1 MTVQQY
7 NDCVREFADR
17 LYRFALKNVGDSD
30 LAQDFVQ
37 DAFERLWVRVDTVD
51 YQRVKSYLFRTIV
64 NLQIDRSRRQ
74 KLQNQHLSGLSD
86 AIEQPRVAHDVQK
99 LIDEGVEKLSEIQR
113 MVLTLRDYEGYTY
126 QEIAEMTNISVDQVK
141 VYIFRARRFL
151 KQYIGKMEVL
161 IWN

>member
-17 LYRFALKNVGDSD
+17 LYRFALKNLGDSD

-161 IWN
+161 I

>member
-51 YQRVKSYLFRTIV
+51 FQRVKSYLFRTIV

-161 IWN
+161 I

>member
-86 AIEQPRVAHDVQK
+86 AIEQPMVAHDVQK

-126 QEIAEMTNISVDQVK
+126 QEIAGMTNISVDQVK

-161 IWN
+161 I

>member
-37 DAFERLWVRVDTVD
+37 DAFERLWLRVDTVD

-161 IWN
+161 I

>member
-7 NDCVREFADR
+7 NECVREFADR

-51 YQRVKSYLFRTIV
+51 YLWVKSYLFRTIV

-74 KLQNQHLSGLSD
+74 KLQNQHLSGLSA

-99 LIDEGVEKLSEIQR
+99 LIDEGVAQLTEIQR
-113 MVLTLRDYEGYTY
+113 MVLTLRDYEGYSY

-161 IWN
+161 I

>member
-161 IWN
+161 I

>member
-17 LYRFALKNVGDSD
+17 LFRFALKNVGDSD

-37 DAFERLWVRVDTVD
+37 DAFERLWLRVDTVD
-51 YQRVKSYLFRTIV
+51 YHRVKSYLFRTIV

-99 LIDEGVEKLSEIQR
+99 LIDEGVEKLTEIQR
-113 MVLTLRDYEGYTY
+113 IVLTLRDYEGYTY

-161 IWN
+161 I

>member
-86 AIEQPRVAHDVQK
+86 AIDQPRVAHDVQK
-99 LIDEGVEKLSEIQR
+99 LIDEGVAQLTEIQR

-161 IWN
+161 I

>member
-37 DAFERLWVRVDTVD
+37 DAFERLWLRVDTVD

-99 LIDEGVEKLSEIQR
+99 LIDEGVAQLTEIQR

-161 IWN
+161 I

>member
-37 DAFERLWVRVDTVD
+37 DAFERLWLRVDTVD

-99 LIDEGVEKLSEIQR
+99 LIDEGVEKLSEIWGACAC
-113 MVLTLRDYEGYTY
+113 VIY
-126 QEIAEMTNISVDQVK
+126 
-141 VYIFRARRFL
+141 RR
-151 KQYIGKMEVL
+151 V
-161 IWN
+161 

>member
-7 NDCVREFADR
+7 NECVREFADR
-17 LYRFALKNVGDSD
+17 LFRFALKNVGDSD

-37 DAFERLWVRVDTVD
+37 DAFERLWLRVDTVD

-141 VYIFRARRFL
+141 VYIFRARGFL

-161 IWN
+161 I

>member
-7 NDCVREFADR
+7 NECVREFADR

-74 KLQNQHLSGLSD
+74 KLQNQHLSGLSE

-99 LIDEGVEKLSEIQR
+99 LIDEGVAQLTEIQR

-161 IWN
+161 I

>member
-51 YQRVKSYLFRTIV
+51 YQRVKSYFFRTIV

-161 IWN
+161 I

>member
-7 NDCVREFADR
+7 NECVREFADR
-17 LYRFALKNVGDSD
+17 LFRFALKNVGDFD

-37 DAFERLWVRVDTVD
+37 DAFERLWLRVDTVD

-99 LIDEGVEKLSEIQR
+99 FIDEGVAQLTEIQR

-141 VYIFRARRFL
+141 VYIFRARGFL

-161 IWN
+161 I

>member
-17 LYRFALKNVGDSD
+17 LFRFALKNVGDSD

-37 DAFERLWVRVDTVD
+37 DAFERLWLRVDTVD

-99 LIDEGVEKLSEIQR
+99 LIDEGVEKLTEIQR
-113 MVLTLRDYEGYTY
+113 IVLTLRDYEGYTY

-161 IWN
+161 I

>member
-86 AIEQPRVAHDVQK
+86 AIEQPMVAHDVQK

>member
-151 KQYIGKMEVL
+151 KQYIVKMEVL
-161 IWN
+161 I

>member
-113 MVLTLRDYEGYTY
+113 IVLTLRDYEGYTY

-161 IWN
+161 I

>member
-141 VYIFRARRFL
+141 VYIFRARPFL

-161 IWN
+161 I

>member
-30 LAQDFVQ
+30 LAH
-37 DAFERLWVRVDTVD
+37 AFERLWLRVDTVD

-161 IWN
+161 I

>member
-126 QEIAEMTNISVDQVK
+126 QEIAGMTNISVDQVK

-161 IWN
+161 I

>member
-7 NDCVREFADR
+7 NECVREFADR
-17 LYRFALKNVGDSD
+17 LYRFALKNVNDSD

-37 DAFERLWVRVDTVD
+37 DAFERLWLRVDTVD

-99 LIDEGVEKLSEIQR
+99 LIDEGVAQLTEIQR

-161 IWN
+161 I

>member
-37 DAFERLWVRVDTVD
+37 DAFERLWLRVDTVD
-51 YQRVKSYLFRTIV
+51 YQSVKSYLFRTIV

-161 IWN
+161 I

>member
-7 NDCVREFADR
+7 NQCVKEFADR
-17 LYRFALKNVGDSD
+17 LYRFALKNVSDPD

-37 DAFERLWVRVDTVD
+37 DAFERLWMRVDTVD

-64 NLQIDRSRRQ
+64 NLQIDRARRQ
-74 KLQNQHLSGLSD
+74 KLQQQHLSGLPDPVQSYG
-86 AIEQPRVAHDVQK
+86 VHHDVQK
-99 LIDEGVEKLSEIQR
+99 CIDDGVAQLSEIQR
-113 MVLTLRDYEGYTY
+113 MVLTLRDYEGYSY
-126 QEIAEMTNISVDQVK
+126 QEIAELTGISVDQVK

-161 IWN
+161 I

>member
-86 AIEQPRVAHDVQK
+86 AIEQPMVAHDVQK

-161 IWN
+161 I

>member
-7 NDCVREFADR
+7 NECVREFADR
-17 LYRFALKNVGDSD
+17 LYRFALKNVNDSD

-51 YQRVKSYLFRTIV
+51 YQHVKSYLFRTIV

-99 LIDEGVEKLSEIQR
+99 LIDEGVAQLTEIQR

-161 IWN
+161 I

>member
-17 LYRFALKNVGDSD
+17 LYRFAIKNVGDSD

-161 IWN
+161 I

>member
-7 NDCVREFADR
+7 NECVKEFADR

-64 NLQIDRSRRQ
+64 NLQIDRARRQ
-74 KLQNQHLSGLSD
+74 QLQHQHLNSLPDPVQD
-86 AIEQPRVAHDVQK
+86 AGVAHDVQK
-99 LIDEGVEKLSEIQR
+99 LIDEGVAQLTEIQR
-113 MVLTLRDYEGYTY
+113 MVLTLRDYEGYSY
-126 QEIAEMTNISVDQVK
+126 QEIAELTHISVDQVK

-161 IWN
+161 I